1 MTRGWHGESQRH
13 SLAGRGISTKRK
25 HSPRVSKNKQARYFD
40 RKKYIL
46 VSNHRTEESARKKA
60 KSVRGRKYGG
70 GEIRTVKSR
79 VTKTGPS
86 GWQVW
91 KHTDRL

>member
-1 MTRGWHGESQRH
+1 MSKGWHGESQRH
-13 SLAGRGISTKRK
+13 SLASRGVSTKRK
-25 HSPRVSKNKQARYFD
+25 HSPHVSKNIETRYFD

-70 GEIRTVKSR
+70 GEIRVVKSR